1 MSEDVTRADDG
12 VDAAAADSDAEPE
25 MDAESATGDEF
36 ETGSG
41 AAPDISVC
49 IVEPQTPGN
58 VGTIARA
65 MKNFGLEDLLLVDP
79 PEIEP
84 EGEAYGFAGHARQDV
99 LPGAE
104 EVTFEAVCA
113 NYHTVGFTAITGEDS
128 RKHVRFP
135 YTTPEKLTEQLRG
148 VDAPVALVFGR
159 EDKGLSNEEL
169 EQLDQVASI
178 PADPDYPVM
187 NLGQAATVTLY
198 ELRSLTLD
206 DGETQLPE
214 MDAHRADPA
223 EVERLHEY
231 WDEFLQAMG
240 HREHKH
246 EKTER
251 MLRRLVGRANPTDRE
266 VTTLLGVLRRATD
279 QLDDRKELLDELD
292 EVDEL
297 RR

>member
-1 MSEDVTRADDG
+1 MSDEHTDPATNGASGDG
-12 VDAAAADSDAEPE
+12 SKNAAADA
-25 MDAESATGDEF
+25 AGV
-36 ETGSG
+36 
-41 AAPDISVC
+41 APDISVC

-65 MKNFGLEDLLLVDP
+65 MKNFGLSDLLLVDP

-84 EGEAYGFAGHARQDV
+84 DGEAYGFAGHARQDV
-99 LPGAE
+99 LPEAE
-104 EVTFEAVCA
+104 EVSFEEVCA

-135 YTTPEKLTEQLRG
+135 YATPESLVDQLRG

-198 ELRSLTLD
+198 ELRTLTLEN
-206 DGETQLPE
+206 GETQLPDI
-214 MDAHRADPA
+214 DAHRADPE
-223 EVERLHEY
+223 EVERLHDY
-231 WDEFLQAMG
+231 WDEFLQSMG

-279 QLDDRKELLDELD
+279 QLDERRKLLDELD
-292 EVDEL
+292 EEDEL